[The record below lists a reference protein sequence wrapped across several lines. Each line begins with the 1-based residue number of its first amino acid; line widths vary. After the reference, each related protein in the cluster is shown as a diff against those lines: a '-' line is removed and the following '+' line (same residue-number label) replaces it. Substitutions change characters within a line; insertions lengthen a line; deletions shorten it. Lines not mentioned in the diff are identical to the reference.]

1 MFVSRSRELRR
12 KMLLEFRGLS
22 LLLRSLEDPTTAV
35 FPATVHSLSY
45 LTVSLGLHF
54 HHRHQQ
60 HGRPP
65 PTSDNAA
72 SPSPSPSPP
81 PADVTF
87 VMDDGAHVP
96 GRRERLALK
105 SSVFAAML
113 EGHYSE
119 SGQSRVRIPH
129 VRSRAFRVLVD
140 CVQTVGDGEDG
151 ANLAEVLARVSPDP
165 GDSGEVATGS
175 DVAPMHTDADVPAG
189 HHPVGYGEK
198 AVTSGD
204 HRADMATLLDVLILS
219 NQYLLPALQHQVSL
233 LLCRRYV
240 SRDSVERV
248 LRLALLHNSAWL
260 ARQCVR
266 FALAYAMNR
275 SQRVATMRSLLG
287 LADVSDTISVVRD
300 VLVSAISG

>member
-1 MFVSRSRELRR
+1 
-12 KMLLEFRGLS
+12 MLVEFRGLT

-45 LTVSLGLHF
+45 LTVSLGLVF
-54 HHRHQQ
+54 HHRHHQQ
-60 HGRPP
+60 TQPHQ
-65 PTSDNAA
+65 TSDDAT
-72 SPSPSPSPP
+72 SRS

-87 VMDDGAHVP
+87 VMDDGSHVP

-140 CVQTVGDGEDG
+140 CLQTDGDREEG
-151 ANLAEVLARVSPDP
+151 ANLAEVIAQVS
-165 GDSGEVATGS
+165 GGEAAGGS
-175 DVAPMHTDADVPAG
+175 DVNFMHTDADVGTDAVPDR
-189 HHPVGYGEK
+189 VDSEK
-198 AVTSGD
+198 TPTSGD
-204 HRADMATLLDVLILS
+204 RRADMDTLLDVLVLS
-219 NQYLLPALQHQVSL
+219 NQYLLPGLQHQVSL
-233 LLCRRYV
+233 LLCCRYV
-240 SRDSVERV
+240 ARDSVERV

-266 FALAYAMNR
+266 YALAHAMSR
-275 SQRVATMRSLLG
+275 SERVATMRSLLG
-287 LADVSDTISVVRD
+287 PASMSDTITVVRD
-300 VLVSAISG
+300 LLISAISG

>member
-1 MFVSRSRELRR
+1 
-12 KMLLEFRGLS
+12 MLLEFRGLS

-60 HGRPP
+60 HGGPP
-65 PTSDNAA
+65 QTSGNAT
-72 SPSPSPSPP
+72 SPSPCPL

-87 VMDDGAHVP
+87 VMDDGSHVP
-96 GRRERLALK
+96 GWRERLALK

-140 CVQTVGDGEDG
+140 CVQTDGDGEDG

-165 GDSGEVATGS
+165 DDSGEVATGS

-198 AVTSGD
+198 TVTSGD

-219 NQYLLPALQHQVSL
+219 NQYLLPGLQHQVSL

-266 FALAYAMNR
+266 FALAHAMSR